1 MIRHRLM
8 VMTDPEHLEELE
20 HGIPLL
26 QIRQIQVK
34 YVKLL
39 LSSCHGTESHYY
51 WSNLVTLI
59 FL

>member
-1 MIRHRLM
+1 MIRHHLM

-20 HGIPLL
+20 HGIPQL

-39 LSSCHGTESHYY
+39 SSVWSFVRVLSKIITPALY
-51 WSNLVTLI
+51 
-59 FL
+59 FFK

>member
-8 VMTDPEHLEELE
+8 VMMDPEHLEELE
-20 HGIPLL
+20 HGIPQL

-39 LSSCHGTESHYY
+39 SSVWSAILCAYY
-51 WSNLVTLI
+51 QK
-59 FL
+59 

>member
-8 VMTDPEHLEELE
+8 VMTDPEHQEGLE
-20 HGIPLL
+20 HGIPQL

-39 LSSCHGTESHYY
+39 SSVWSFVRVLSKIITPALY
-51 WSNLVTLI
+51 
-59 FL
+59 FFK

>member
-1 MIRHRLM
+1 M

-20 HGIPLL
+20 HGIPQL

-39 LSSCHGTESHYY
+39 LSSV
-51 WSNLVTLI
+51 WSAITLLLV
-59 FL
+59 